1 MMGEAIQQGG
11 DGSSIGEDSVPFFK
25 CFVGGNHDG
34 TTLVTA
40 ADKFIEEV
48 GGIGGIGEIGECV
61 DTEQF
66 GAGVALLKGREGAW
80 GGATQMGEGGGGGA
94 QTDGV
99 GGS

>member
-48 GGIGGIGEIGECV
+48 GGIVVIGEIGEFV
-61 DTEQF
+61 DTEQV
-66 GAGVALLKGREGAW
+66 GAGIAL
-80 GGATQMGEGGGGGA
+80 
-94 QTDGV
+94 
-99 GGS
+99 